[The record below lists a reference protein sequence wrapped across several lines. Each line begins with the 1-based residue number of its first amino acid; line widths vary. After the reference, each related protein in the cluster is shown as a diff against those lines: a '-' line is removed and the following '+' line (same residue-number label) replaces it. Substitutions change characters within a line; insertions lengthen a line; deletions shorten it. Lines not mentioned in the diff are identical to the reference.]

1 MTTLFRI
8 AAAGSMLLTTSVLA
22 QPPAG
27 PTYAAS
33 YDARSNRYCVRV
45 KPAAGQ
51 TLVPT
56 IVGRSCHT
64 QAQWQKWGLTFDRKP
79 AAAPVR

>member
-1 MTTLFRI
+1 MISIACI
-8 AAAGSMLLTTSVLA
+8 AAAGSMLLAAPVLA

-33 YDARSNRYCVRV
+33 YDAKSNRYCVRV
-45 KPAAGQ
+45 KPSAGQ

-56 IVGRSCHT
+56 IIGTSCHT
-64 QAQWQKWGLTFDRKP
+64 QAQWRKWGLTFDRKP
-79 AAAPVR
+79 SSTAIR